1 MSPNYQY
8 KNCTSRGL
16 VWYKELVPGT
26 KVLFVVF
33 VTHPCWILE
42 NSKGSVFI
50 YRFSTPGTR
59 KTQIL
64 NWKRDGRGWEE
75 VRYDCGGVG
84 VASTRR
90 V

>member
-1 MSPNYQY
+1 MLD
-8 KNCTSRGL
+8 SR
-16 VWYKELVPGT
+16 K
-26 KVLFVVF
+26 
-33 VTHPCWILE
+33 LE
-42 NSKGSVFI
+42 
-50 YRFSTPGTR
+50 RFSFYFPFLDVPGTR

-84 VASTRR
+84 VASARR